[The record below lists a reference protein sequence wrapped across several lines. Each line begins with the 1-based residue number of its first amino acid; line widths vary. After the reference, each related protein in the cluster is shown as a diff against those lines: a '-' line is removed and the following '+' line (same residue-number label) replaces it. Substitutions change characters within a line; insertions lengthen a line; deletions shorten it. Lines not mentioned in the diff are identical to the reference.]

1 MSGEGSNPD
10 RSRWLPKVNGN
21 NTHGRQKHLAIS
33 KQNLRKS
40 LRNLLTNSQ
49 IYDILLT
56 KDEGKENPLKT
67 RKEIIMKKAT
77 MNTILTALTA
87 IDPKKYAN
95 EIAELTAEL
104 SKGQAQKD
112 KNAEAYE
119 SIHSLIVEALSDTP
133 VTCGEL
139 WESIEE
145 NVPDGIT
152 KGKVQYA
159 LTHLWQDEI
168 VKIEGKPNTYR
179 RA

>member
-1 MSGEGSNPD
+1 
-10 RSRWLPKVNGN
+10 
-21 NTHGRQKHLAIS
+21 
-33 KQNLRKS
+33 
-40 LRNLLTNSQ
+40 
-49 IYDILLT
+49 
-56 KDEGKENPLKT
+56 
-67 RKEIIMKKAT
+67 MKKAT

-87 IDPKKYAN
+87 IGPEKYAN

-119 SIHSLIVEALSDTP
+119 SIHALIVESLSDTP

-139 WESIEE
+139 WESIEDS
-145 NVPDGIT
+145 VPEGVT

>member
-1 MSGEGSNPD
+1 
-10 RSRWLPKVNGN
+10 
-21 NTHGRQKHLAIS
+21 
-33 KQNLRKS
+33 
-40 LRNLLTNSQ
+40 
-49 IYDILLT
+49 
-56 KDEGKENPLKT
+56 
-67 RKEIIMKKAT
+67 MKKAT

-87 IDPKKYAN
+87 IDSEKYAN

-119 SIHSLIVEALSDTP
+119 SIHALIVDALSDTP

>member
-1 MSGEGSNPD
+1 
-10 RSRWLPKVNGN
+10 
-21 NTHGRQKHLAIS
+21 
-33 KQNLRKS
+33 
-40 LRNLLTNSQ
+40 
-49 IYDILLT
+49 
-56 KDEGKENPLKT
+56 
-67 RKEIIMKKAT
+67 MKKAT
-77 MNTILTALTA
+77 MNAILTALTA
-87 IDPKKYAN
+87 IDSEKYAN

-119 SIHSLIVEALSDTP
+119 SIHALIVEALSDTP

>member
-1 MSGEGSNPD
+1 
-10 RSRWLPKVNGN
+10 
-21 NTHGRQKHLAIS
+21 
-33 KQNLRKS
+33 
-40 LRNLLTNSQ
+40 
-49 IYDILLT
+49 
-56 KDEGKENPLKT
+56 
-67 RKEIIMKKAT
+67 MKK
-77 MNTILTALTA
+77 IHLTA
-87 IDPKKYAN
+87 ILDILDGVSYSDEMVAELKN
-95 EIAELTAEL
+95 EISKEL

-119 SIHSLIVEALSDTP
+119 SIHSLIVDALSDTP

-159 LTHLWQDEI
+159 LNHLWQDEI
-168 VKIEGKPNTYR
+168 FKIEGKPNTYR

>member
-1 MSGEGSNPD
+1 
-10 RSRWLPKVNGN
+10 
-21 NTHGRQKHLAIS
+21 
-33 KQNLRKS
+33 
-40 LRNLLTNSQ
+40 
-49 IYDILLT
+49 
-56 KDEGKENPLKT
+56 
-67 RKEIIMKKAT
+67 MKKAT
-77 MNTILTALTA
+77 LQYLVNLMNYHINQNGGETYTDTVYVGVRDELV
-87 IDPKKYAN
+87 
-95 EIAELTAEL
+95 AELN
-104 SKGQAQKD
+104 KGQAQKD

-159 LTHLWQDEI
+159 LNHLWQDE
-168 VKIEGKPNTYR
+168 VFKIEGKPNTYR

>member
-1 MSGEGSNPD
+1 
-10 RSRWLPKVNGN
+10 
-21 NTHGRQKHLAIS
+21 
-33 KQNLRKS
+33 
-40 LRNLLTNSQ
+40 
-49 IYDILLT
+49 
-56 KDEGKENPLKT
+56 
-67 RKEIIMKKAT
+67 MKKAT

-87 IDPKKYAN
+87 IDSEKYAN

-119 SIHSLIVEALSDTP
+119 SIHALIVEALSDTP